1 MFLEVREGAGIGG
14 KDEVPTFILELA
26 LQMQIIFKR

>member
-14 KDEVPTFILELA
+14 KGKVPAFILELA